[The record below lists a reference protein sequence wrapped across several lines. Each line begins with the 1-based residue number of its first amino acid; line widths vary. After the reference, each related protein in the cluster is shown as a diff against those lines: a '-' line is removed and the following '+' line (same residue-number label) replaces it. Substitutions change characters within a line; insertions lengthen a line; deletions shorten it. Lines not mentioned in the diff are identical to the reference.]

1 MAKTKARVL
10 AIDDDLDVLT
20 SLELFLKQHFETVIC
35 EEDPKQIFHHFRD
48 ADMDLILL
56 DMNFRSGEDDGREG
70 MYWLERIIEHC
81 PNCIVVLMTAYG
93 EVELAVKAMRMG
105 AFDFILKPFNNE
117 KVLATLHAGLRLN
130 ASQKE
135 VSKLKTLNKTL
146 EKEDKAENV
155 FLGQSLP
162 MRKVFQTIE
171 KVAQTDANVLIL
183 GENGTGKEL
192 AARAIHQA
200 SKRQH
205 QPFVGVDLGALNE
218 NLFESELFG
227 HKKGAFTDAKEDRIG
242 RFELA
247 HDGTLFLD
255 EIGNLIPP
263 LQAKLLSALQNR
275 EIVRLGSSQKVPV
288 NIRLISATNMPL
300 YEMASRDEFRQ
311 DLLYRI
317 NTVEIRMPSLRERIE
332 DLPLLVEHFMKRFS
346 KRYNKPVPQL
356 NATAWTKL
364 KKYHWPGNIRE
375 LQHTLER
382 ALILSDGP
390 ELDAMDF
397 QLSPM
402 QVNTD
407 EWGTLNLHRMEE
419 HLIERALEKHNGNI
433 SKAAKDL
440 GLTRAALYRRLDKY
454 DL

>member
-1 MAKTKARVL
+1 LNASD
-10 AIDDDLDVLT
+10 ID
-20 SLELFLKQHFETVIC
+20 I
-35 EEDPKQIFHHFRD
+35 
-48 ADMDLILL
+48 ILL

-70 MYWLERIIEHC
+70 MYWLERIVEAC
-81 PNCIVVLMTAYG
+81 PECIVVLMTAYG
-93 EVELAVKAMRMG
+93 EVELAVKAMKVG
-105 AFDFILKPFNNE
+105 AFDFILKPFKNE
-117 KVLATLHAGLRLN
+117 KVLATLHAGFRLKN
-130 ASQKE
+130 SQKE
-135 VSKLKTLNKTL
+135 VVKLKSLNKTI
-146 EKEDKAENV
+146 EQNEMIEHA
-155 FLGQSLP
+155 FLGHSLP

-192 AARAIHQA
+192 AARAIHRA
-200 SKRQH
+200 SQRSR
-205 QPFVGVDLGALNE
+205 QPFVDVDLGALNE

-227 HKKGAFTDAKEDRIG
+227 HKKGAFTDAVEDRIG

-247 HDGTLFLD
+247 HEGTLFLD
-255 EIGNLIPP
+255 EIGNLAPP

-275 EIVRLGSSQKVPV
+275 EVSKLGSSQKVSV

-300 YEMASRDEFRQ
+300 YEMAARDEFRQ

-317 NTVEIRMPSLRERIE
+317 NTVEIRMPALRERIE
-332 DLPLLVEHFMKRFS
+332 DLPLLVEHFLRRFA
-346 KRYNKPVPQL
+346 KRYNKPVPEFGQG
-356 NATAWTKL
+356 AWEKL
-364 KKYHWPGNIRE
+364 KKYNWPGNIRE

-390 ELDAMDF
+390 SLEAIDF

-402 QVNTD
+402 QMNTD
-407 EWGTLNLHRMEE
+407 ELGTLNLHQMEE
-419 HLIERALEKHNGNI
+419 HLIQKALEKHNGNI

-454 DL
+454 DI